1 MHIRTSET
9 VQGWYNKLCAEIS
22 IALSSGN
29 GLISRTLSE
38 KYGVKCTLID
48 PNPRCYNK
56 RYSKDDSRY
65 LPPFD
70 VIAEP
75 LNGNGELLQSKGGPI
90 RKTIRNCSLI
100 IGLHPDQATEPIV
113 ELALSLRVPFAI
125 IPWCVKIE
133 LIVLVVNSSD
143 RV

>member
-1 MHIRTSET
+1 MWPGKCTPRTIENS
-9 VQGWYNKLCAEIS
+9 QSGSLCAEIVLV
-22 IALSSGN
+22 LSRGN

-38 KYGVKCTLID
+38 KHGVKCTLID

-56 RYSKDDSRY
+56 QYSKDDSRY

-75 LNGNGELLQSKGGPI
+75 LNGNGESLQSKGPLI

-113 ELALSLRVPFAI
+113 ELALSLNVPFAI
-125 IPWCVKIE
+125 IPWCVRKT
-133 LIVLVVNSSD
+133 
-143 RV
+143 